1 MSRSMNAKRAQEVGR
16 FMGVGAVST
25 AVDYTLLNLLAV
37 LLGLPVLVANSLS
50 APISSFVSYKLN
62 KQVVFHDRMHGRR
75 KTLILYAAILG
86 TGILII
92 QNSLIHV
99 FAGPFSDTVAR
110 TVEPAFE
117 LVGLGHLS
125 ERTLSINAAKVF
137 ASLFSAAWN
146 YVMLRR
152 FVFVTHE
159 EVEN

>member
-1 MSRSMNAKRAQEVGR
+1 MNAKRAKEVGR
-16 FMGVGAVST
+16 FMGVGTVST

-86 TGILII
+86 TGIFVI

-110 TVEPAFE
+110 TVEPIFD
-117 LVGLGHLS
+117 LIGLGHLS

-146 YVMLRR
+146 YAMLRR

-159 EVEN
+159 EAES

>member
-1 MSRSMNAKRAQEVGR
+1 
-16 FMGVGAVST
+16 MGVGAVST

>member
-1 MSRSMNAKRAQEVGR
+1 MNKKRALEVGR

-25 AVDYTLLNLLAV
+25 AVDYILLNLLAV

-62 KQVVFHDRMHGRR
+62 KQIVFHDRMHGRR
-75 KTLILYAAILG
+75 KTLVLYAVILG
-86 TGILII
+86 TGILVI

-110 TVEPAFE
+110 TVEPIFD
-117 LVGLGHLS
+117 LVGLGSLS
-125 ERTLSINAAKVF
+125 ERTISINAAKVF
-137 ASLFSAAWN
+137 ASIFSAVWN

-159 EVEN
+159 EVGKN

>member
-1 MSRSMNAKRAQEVGR
+1 
-16 FMGVGAVST
+16 MGVGAVST

-50 APISSFVSYKLN
+50 APVSSFVSYKLN

-75 KTLILYAAILG
+75 KTLVLYAVILG
-86 TGILII
+86 TGILVI

-110 TVEPAFE
+110 TVEPVFN
-117 LVGLGHLS
+117 LVGLGSLS
-125 ERTLSINAAKVF
+125 ERTISINAAKVF

-146 YVMLRR
+146 YIMLRR
-152 FVFVTHE
+152 YVFVTHE
-159 EVEN
+159 EVGKN